1 MPRPIPW
8 SSTRRCCPAAPRSS
22 TRPWHT
28 ACALAAF
35 AAGDPA
41 GALHLERADWEAI
54 ESSFESEAGDRF
66 LRARVLEALGRDQES
81 LSWYRTIAQRA
92 MHELVYLA
100 PSRLRE
106 AMITCR
112 LGDMAG
118 AATAHAAAVRL
129 WRDAAPPQ
137 RDRVSEI
144 GQQLRQLGVTLA
156 SVGDTSR

>member
-1 MPRPIPW
+1 
-8 SSTRRCCPAAPRSS
+8 
-22 TRPWHT
+22 
-28 ACALAAF
+28 
-35 AAGDPA
+35 
-41 GALHLERADWEAI
+41 
-54 ESSFESEAGDRF
+54 
-66 LRARVLEALGRDQES
+66 
-81 LSWYRTIAQRA
+81 
-92 MHELVYLA
+92 
-100 PSRLRE
+100 
-106 AMITCR
+106 MITCR